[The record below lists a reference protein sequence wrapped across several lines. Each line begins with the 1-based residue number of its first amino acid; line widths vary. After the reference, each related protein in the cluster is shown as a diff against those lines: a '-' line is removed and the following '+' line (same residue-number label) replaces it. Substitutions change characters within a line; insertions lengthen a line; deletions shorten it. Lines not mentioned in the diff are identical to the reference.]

1 MPARSSPSK
10 PARPGPGRP
19 RLRLRLRLRLAARLT
34 PGWGGAVLLT
44 CAATLAQPALA
55 QARASQATS
64 AQPSAAAPTRPATR
78 PWSFELPALDGSRF
92 VRASDFA
99 GPVLLNFWGRDCP
112 PCIAELPM
120 LEQFA
125 RNHPQ
130 WAVLLVATDTPRQA
144 AQFLERRGITLP
156 ALRGGAQVGALMKSA
171 GNPRGALPFTVAL
184 QSRAICRTH
193 TGMLSAAELQALAAD
208 CANPQQLPTAQ
219 GF

>member
-10 PARPGPGRP
+10 PARPGPGRS
-19 RLRLRLRLRLAARLT
+19 RLRLAARLT
-34 PGWGGAVLLT
+34 PGWGGAVLLS

-55 QARASQATS
+55 QAQASQATS
-64 AQPSAAAPTRPATR
+64 AQPSAATPTR
-78 PWSFELPALDGSRF
+78 PWSFELAALDGSRF

-112 PCIAELPM
+112 PCISELPM

-125 RNHPQ
+125 RSHPQ
-130 WAVLLVATDTPRQA
+130 WTVLLVATDTPRQA

-184 QSRAICRTH
+184 QGRAICRTH

-208 CANPQQLPTAQ
+208 CANPQQLPAAQ

>member
-1 MPARSSPSK
+1 M
-10 PARPGPGRP
+10 
-19 RLRLRLRLRLAARLT
+19 
-34 PGWGGAVLLT
+34 
-44 CAATLAQPALA
+44 AQPALA